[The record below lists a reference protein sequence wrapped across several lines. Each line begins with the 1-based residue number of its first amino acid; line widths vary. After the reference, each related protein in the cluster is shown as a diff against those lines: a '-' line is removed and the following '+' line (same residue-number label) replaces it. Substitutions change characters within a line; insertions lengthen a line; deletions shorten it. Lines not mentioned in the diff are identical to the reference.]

1 MWLNPP
7 RKERCVKGKS
17 YWMESQQ
24 KNCTKNP
31 EERSNIMNTGTS
43 YGSGLTVF
51 EGLRVAG
58 ETLYIPDITDAGGKT
73 TNRHIRIPV
82 YMNERRSDRPN
93 RFSLTG
99 WGKLADVCANL
110 LAVGTEFNCKC
121 RPNSYQGRVFDRN
134 GQPLL
139 YPDGSPI
146 TTEKVSFSIVMD
158 FKIIA
163 DSRKTIEA
171 EIAAGKRPMNWDDG
185 GAGQEAWR
193 QARKVMAAQQYVPGS
208 TTFGH
213 ARVLVPT
220 QGVATPAA
228 GSNLSAE
235 QLIQNPQVQ
244 AILAAAGINT
254 TPGANPNAGNVANP
268 GGPSGV
274 ATGGVF

>member
-1 MWLNPP
+1 
-7 RKERCVKGKS
+7 
-17 YWMESQQ
+17 
-24 KNCTKNP
+24 
-31 EERSNIMNTGTS
+31 MNTGTS
-43 YGSGLTVF
+43 YGSALTTF

-58 ETLYIPDITDAGGKT
+58 QTLYIPDVTDAGGKT

-93 RFSLTG
+93 RFSITA

-146 TTEKVSFSIVMD
+146 TTEKVSFSIALD

-171 EIAAGKRPMNWDDG
+171 EIAAGKRPLGWDDG

-193 QARKVMAAQQYVPGS
+193 QARKIIAQQQYVPGAA
-208 TTFGH
+208 TFGH
-213 ARVLVPT
+213 ARVMVPG
-220 QGVATPAA
+220 GVAQPMA
-228 GSNLSAE
+228 GGVSAE
-235 QLIQNPQVQ
+235 QLINSPQVQ
-244 AILAAAGINT
+244 AILAAAGVHL
-254 TPGANPNAGNVANP
+254 TPGANPP
-268 GGPSGV
+268 PIQGGVGTVVHPAQSGV
-274 ATGGVF
+274 ATAF